1 MSKFF
6 KTFVDAWHGIKD
18 GIGQRNM
25 RIHILIAL
33 AVFAVS
39 FYLKL
44 STTEWFT
51 VIILTGIVWSAEL
64 FNTAIESEANI
75 MRDELGAPYS
85 LMGRAK
91 DLAAGAVL
99 VLAITAAI
107 IGITIFLPKISNMIL

>member
-1 MSKFF
+1 MPKFF
-6 KTFVDAWHGIKD
+6 KTFADALRGIRD
-18 GIGQRNM
+18 GVGQKNM
-25 RIHILIAL
+25 RIHIVIAL
-33 AVFAVS
+33 VVFATA

-44 STTEWFT
+44 STMEWIT
-51 VIILTGIVWSAEL
+51 VIILTAIVWSAEL

-85 LMGRAK
+85 IMGRAK

-99 VLAITAAI
+99 VLAIAAAI